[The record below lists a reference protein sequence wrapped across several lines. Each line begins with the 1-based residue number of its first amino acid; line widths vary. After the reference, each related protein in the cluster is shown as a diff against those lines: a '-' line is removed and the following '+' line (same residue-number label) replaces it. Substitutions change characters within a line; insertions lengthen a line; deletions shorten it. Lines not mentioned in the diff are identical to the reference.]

1 MSLPQPS
8 LTQLAGQP
16 ELSLTIRGKTYLFS
30 ELRLKELVELQKWLQ
45 ENTPHPIDQ
54 IKGRL
59 DGLSDQERMTLLSEA
74 RHDAKDWPP
83 QVGDRDGAR
92 LLITTLPGQ
101 IEALYVGLKN
111 HHPEVTR
118 DEIFDI
124 YRALERYANRCNSE
138 IEKKR
143 KDPSKNGAP
152 EHVNQGAQIISTI
165 YSTLFGN
172 NLGLYEDEEK
182 PILKKV

>member
-30 ELRLKELVELQKWLQ
+30 ELKLKELVELQKWLQ

-54 IKGRL
+54 IKDRL
-59 DGLSDQERMTLLSEA
+59 EGLSEQERMALLSEA

-83 QVGDRDGAR
+83 QVGDKDGAR
-92 LLITTLPGQ
+92 LLVMTLPGQ
-101 IEALYVGLKN
+101 IEALYVGIKK
-111 HHPEVTR
+111 HHPEATR
-118 DEIFDI
+118 DDAFEI
-124 YRALERYANRCNSE
+124 YRALDRYATRCAAENE
-138 IEKKR
+138 KR
-143 KDPSKNGAP
+143 KQQGKNGAP
-152 EHVNQGAQIISTI
+152 TNAGGEIISAI

-172 NLGLYEDEEK
+172 NMGLYEDEEK
-182 PILKKV
+182 PVLKKV